1 MSANPSAMPPAALPA
16 SLAERCRTLRPLV
29 CALLAA
35 MLYLPA
41 LGRPAL
47 WEPDEGRY
55 AEIAREMLVT
65 RDYVTPRDNWVRY
78 FEKPPLVYW
87 TEALSLKLFGPN
99 EWAVRLPA
107 ALSTVAEVAVT
118 EAIGEAMFGA
128 AVGLAAAMVLALS
141 PLVFGFARFAT
152 LDPTLAFLVSAALG
166 AFWAAARAPGFRSAA
181 SRRWFLLSAALVAA
195 GTLTKGPVA
204 LVLTGAIGLAW
215 LLGERR
221 AREILLM
228 PWLGAIGI
236 YGMIVAPWFVLAARR
251 NPEFLR
257 FFFIHEHV
265 ERYLENVE
273 HGWGLYFFV
282 LVVIAGT
289 WPWICFVPMGI
300 RHLLHARAD
309 DDYTAAG
316 RRPDARRS
324 LSFLLWWFGIFL
336 VFFSIPRAKLGS
348 YILPAI
354 PPIAIVAGYALC
366 RLPRLEASRLRRIF
380 GALALLNLAATAA
393 IAIARG
399 YFASQTW
406 SLLLGDALA
415 ATAALTVSSL
425 VCLVLAW
432 SGRHAAA
439 AVGALSLGVLIGLG
453 MIVKARMD
461 AQPLGS
467 YRQLARAM
475 APYLSPECRLASYRH
490 FVQSMPFYT
499 GYREALVD
507 YRGELAPFGLE
518 ADARPSFIATDAELA
533 LLWRG
538 PGCAVLVVNRND
550 LPHIR
555 ALLGSHL
562 TVLCCEGKKL
572 ALYNRAIPEP
582 PGAHLCTRDP
592 RP

>member
-562 TVLCCEGKKL
+562 TVLGCEGKKL

>member
-1 MSANPSAMPPAALPA
+1 MPSAALPA

-41 LGRPAL
+41 LGHPAL

-55 AEIAREMLVT
+55 AEIAREMLLT

-87 TEALSLKLFGPN
+87 AEALSLKLFGPN

-118 EAIGEAMFGA
+118 EALGEAMFGA

-152 LDPTLAFLVSAALG
+152 LDPTLALLVSAALG

-181 SRRWFLLSAALVAA
+181 SRRWFLLSAALAAA

-228 PWLGAIGI
+228 PWLGAIAI

-425 VCLVLAW
+425 VCLVIAW

-439 AVGALSLGVLIGLG
+439 AVGALALGVFIGLG

-467 YRQLARAM
+467 YRELARAM
-475 APYLSPECRLASYRH
+475 APYLGPGCRLASYRH
-490 FVQSMPFYT
+490 FVQSLPFYT

-507 YRGELAPFGLE
+507 YRGELAPFGLK

-562 TVLCCEGKKL
+562 TVLGCEGKKL